1 VTTVLAE
8 AYKEAMIGPF
18 VLACALVLTGAV
30 LAGCGDSAQQA
41 VRQEAKQLLGDGHP
55 KILRIETVR
64 DVGGNRLVVA
74 TLKGHF
80 KALRL
85 SCGLGPCRPSPPISY
100 AWLSFSVPK
109 DMSGIGTT
117 SAAQLA
123 AINNAKSAKS
133 IFGIFPDFTHPA
145 IRCAIPRG
153 NSSGTIAGACITLFN
168 TGTIGPR
175 AHVDSIKFRERW
187 PFVPTRDGHWPRNEK
202 TGGWIVTLD
211 ANEHVQ
217 SIRVIGSLPPQ
228 LWK

>member
-1 VTTVLAE
+1 MRRAFALA
-8 AYKEAMIGPF
+8 AG
-18 VLACALVLTGAV
+18 LVLVGTV
-30 LAGCGDSAQQA
+30 SAGCGGG
-41 VRQEAKQLLGDGHP
+41 VRQEVLREAKQSLGDGHP
-55 KILRIETVR
+55 RILRIETVR

-74 TLKGHF
+74 TLEGHF
-80 KALRL
+80 KPAS

-109 DMSGIGTT
+109 DMSGLGTT

-123 AINNAKSAKS
+123 AISNARTAKP
-133 IFGIFPDFTHPA
+133 IFSIFPDFTQPA

-153 NSSGTIAGACITLFN
+153 NSSGTIAGACITLFDA
-168 TGTIGPR
+168 GAIGVR
-175 AHVDSIKFRERW
+175 HVRSIEFRERW

-211 ANEHVQ
+211 RTEHVR
-217 SIRVIGSLPPQ
+217 SVRVTGALPPQ